1 MAAAAA
7 MVQLVTKDKV
17 VLVTTMEVA
26 MIPKREGTTITTIAV
41 KEAVRSLFM
50 AVVVEAVELV
60 ILEWVVFE
68 DQ

>member
-1 MAAAAA
+1 
-7 MVQLVTKDKV
+7 
-17 VLVTTMEVA
+17 
-26 MIPKREGTTITTIAV
+26 MIPKREGTIITTIAV
-41 KEAVRSLFM
+41 KEAVRSLLM